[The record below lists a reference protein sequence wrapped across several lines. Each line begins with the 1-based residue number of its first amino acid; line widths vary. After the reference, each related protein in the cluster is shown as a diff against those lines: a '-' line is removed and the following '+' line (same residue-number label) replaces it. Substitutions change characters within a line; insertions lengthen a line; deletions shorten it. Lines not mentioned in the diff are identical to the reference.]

1 MLRRAGADCVIDS
14 SATSVRDGVKAQ
26 LQAWGPGGTGAGAGK
41 GKGPRGSSG
50 VDVVFDT
57 VGGAQFEDSLK
68 VVAWGGQ
75 ILVIGFA
82 SGKIPSVPA
91 NIALV
96 KVPPPSLSRALS
108 LALYILSSQDCIGMF
123 CSALSEA
130 EAHYLPGTFTAKK
143 C

>member
-1 MLRRAGADCVIDS
+1 MYNTHGVTICLVFTRRGPDKAAVLRQAGADCVIDS

-26 LQAWGPGGTGAGAGK
+26 LQAWGGK
-41 GKGPRGSSG
+41 GKANGPRGSSG

-68 VVAWGGQ
+68 VLAWGGQ

-82 SGKIPSVPA
+82 SGQIPAIPA

-96 KVPPPSLSRALS
+96 KVPFP
-108 LALYILSSQDCIGMF
+108 LAH
-123 CSALSEA
+123 EA
-130 EAHYLPGTFTAKK
+130 
-143 C
+143 